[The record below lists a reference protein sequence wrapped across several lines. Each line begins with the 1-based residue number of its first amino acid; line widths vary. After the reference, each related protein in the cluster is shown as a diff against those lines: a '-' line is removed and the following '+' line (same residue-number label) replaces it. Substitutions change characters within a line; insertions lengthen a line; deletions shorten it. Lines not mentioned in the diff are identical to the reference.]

1 MDCKPAVLG
10 ALGLFAWSLCLLS
23 GCGSNSAPANQPGR
37 SPGYFSAAG
46 RSPGEALELDLQ
58 EKAKAKPAKRAG

>member
-10 ALGLFAWSLCLLS
+10 ALGLFVWSLCLLS
-23 GCGSNSAPANQPGR
+23 GCGLNSAPADQPAR
-37 SPGYFSAAG
+37 SPGYFGSAG

-58 EKAKAKPAKRAG
+58 EKAKAKSAKRAR